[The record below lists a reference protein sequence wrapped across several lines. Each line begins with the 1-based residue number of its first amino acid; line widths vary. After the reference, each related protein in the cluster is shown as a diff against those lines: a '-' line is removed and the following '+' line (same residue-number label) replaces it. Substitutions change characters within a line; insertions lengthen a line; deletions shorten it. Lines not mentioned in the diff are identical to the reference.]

1 MISIFKKLQK
11 PVLLVV
17 LFVCS
22 LGAMAQTGA
31 VRGFVYDKK
40 TGEPIIFTNV
50 YLDGTNYGIATDV
63 NGYFS
68 LTKVPP
74 GNYKLTVYTI
84 GYDKFQENV
93 DVLADKIVN
102 RKIYLEVSSAKE
114 IGTVEI
120 SAEKQ
125 EAKTDVK
132 MSVAKITPKEIKS
145 LPSVGGEPDLAQYLQ
160 VLPGV
165 IFTGDQGGQLYV
177 RGGSPIQNKVM
188 LDGMVIYNPF
198 HSIGLYSV
206 FDTDVIRNADVY
218 TGGFGAK
225 YGGRISAVMDI
236 TTRDGNKNNLSGKI
250 NVSPFGVKA
259 LFEGPLKK
267 MSENGGSSSFILSMR
282 NSYLKQTSK
291 IFYNYVNKDGEGLPF
306 NFSDAYGKL
315 SFNSGSGSKI
325 NFFGFNFT
333 DKVRYQGVSD
343 LGWTNYGAGSSFI
356 LAPPGNPVLIEG
368 NFSYSKYS
376 IALKEPGL
384 SNRQSD
390 ISGFNFGFDVT
401 NYQGNNEL
409 KFGLQVLGFA
419 TDFSYFNS
427 IGVGFAQNENTTEFA
442 TYTSYKLVAG
452 LLVIEPSV
460 RLHYYASLS
469 EMPIEPRLGLK
480 YNITEFIRFKAAGG
494 LYSQN
499 LISANSDRDVVNL
512 FYGFL
517 SGPENLPNYYTK
529 PNGEVAERTTSLQKA
544 THYITGFEFD
554 VTKNLNV
561 NIEGYYKIFNQLTNT
576 NRNKL
581 YPDDVANENQPEALR
596 KDYIIETGIAKGV
609 DFVAKYT
616 LPSFSFYAVYSL
628 SKVDRNDGFQ
638 VYFPVFDRR
647 HNINTVA
654 TYNFGKNHS
663 WEVSGRWNFGSGFP
677 FTQTKGY
684 YESLNFSGGAGTDP
698 GTTQG
703 NLGVLYGDFNKGR
716 LPTYHRLDLSIKK
729 TIKMKARMS
738 MEIGG
743 GVSNAYNRENLFYFD
758 RVRFQRVN
766 QLPIL
771 PSINFSFIF

>member
-1 MISIFKKLQK
+1 MNSILKKLQEH
-11 PVLLVV
+11 VLL
-17 LFVCS
+17 LILAICS
-22 LGAMAQTGA
+22 LGAVAQTGA

-40 TGEPIIFTNV
+40 TGEPVIFTNV
-50 YLDGTNYGIATDV
+50 YLDGTNHGIATDV

-68 LTKVPP
+68 LTKLPP
-74 GNYKLTVYTI
+74 GTYKLTVYSI
-84 GYDKFQENV
+84 GFDKFQEPV
-93 DVLADKIVN
+93 EVLADKIVN
-102 RKIYLEVSSAKE
+102 RKIYLVQSAAKE
-114 IGTVEI
+114 METVEI

-177 RGGSPIQNKVM
+177 RGGSPIQNKVL

-236 TTRDGNKNNLSGKI
+236 TTRDGNKNNLSGKV
-250 NVSPFGVKA
+250 NVSPFGIKT
-259 LFEGPLKK
+259 LLEGPLKK
-267 MSENGGSSSFILSMR
+267 MSENGGSSSFIISMR

-291 IFYNYVNKDGEGLPF
+291 IFYNYINKDGEGLPF
-306 NFSDAYGKL
+306 NFSDLYGKL
-315 SFNSGSGSKI
+315 SFNSGSGSEI

-333 DKVRYQGVSD
+333 DKVRYQGISD
-343 LGWTNYGAGSSFI
+343 LGWTNYGAGSNFV
-356 LAPPGNPVLIEG
+356 LAPTGNPVLIEG

-376 IALKEPGL
+376 IGLKEPGL
-384 SNRQSD
+384 TTRTSD
-390 ISGFNFGFDVT
+390 ISGFNLGFDVT
-401 NYQGNNEL
+401 NYQGSNEL

-419 TDFSYFNS
+419 TDFSFYNA
-427 IGVGFAQNENTTEFA
+427 VGAGFSQNENTTEFA
-442 TYTSYKLVAG
+442 TYASYKISTG

-460 RLHYYASLS
+460 RLHYYASLG
-469 EMPIEPRLGLK
+469 ELPVEPRLGLK
-480 YNITEFIRFKAAGG
+480 YNISEFIRFKAAAG

-517 SGPENLPNYYTK
+517 SGPDNLQKYYTK
-529 PNGEVAERTTSLQKA
+529 PNGEVAERTSSLQKA
-544 THYITGFEFD
+544 THYVAGFEFD
-554 VTKNLNV
+554 LTKNINI
-561 NIEGYYKIFNQLTNT
+561 NIEGYYKVFNQLTNT
-576 NRNKL
+576 NRNKI
-581 YPDDVANENQPEALR
+581 YPDDLANQDQPETLR
-596 KDYIIETGIAKGV
+596 KDFIIETGIAKGI

-616 LPSFSFYAVYSL
+616 VSHMNLYAVYSL
-628 SKVDRNDGFQ
+628 SKVTRNDGFGE
-638 VYFPVFDRR
+638 YYPVFDRR
-647 HNINTVA
+647 HNINMVA
-654 TYNFGKNHS
+654 TYNFGKNRS

-684 YESLNFSGGAGTDP
+684 YEQLQFSGGAGTNP
-698 GTTQG
+698 TTTSG
-703 NLGVLYGDFNKGR
+703 NLGILYDKFNGGR
-716 LPTYHRLDLSIKK
+716 LPTYHRLDLSVKK
-729 TIKMKARMS
+729 TIKLKERS
-738 MEIGG
+738 SIEIGG
-743 GVSNAYNRENLFYFD
+743 SVSNAYNRENLFYFD
-758 RVRFQRVN
+758 RVRYQRVN